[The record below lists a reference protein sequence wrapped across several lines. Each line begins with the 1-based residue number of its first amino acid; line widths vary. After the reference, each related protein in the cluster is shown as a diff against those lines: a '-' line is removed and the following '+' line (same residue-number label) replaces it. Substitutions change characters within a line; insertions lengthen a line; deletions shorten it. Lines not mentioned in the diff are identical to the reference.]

1 MSTNVVQ
8 TNAQHRLS
16 RAPCDRWFSCCCCSW
31 CCCSVFCCSSSSFS
45 CSWICWTRW
54 FCNSSSSSSS
64 SRSKAS
70 VSFVLSSLSPLSSLP
85 SFCFS
90 TFSFL
95 LISVPTSLFLLT
107 PKAPSAQQ
115 KHKRNITMNRK
126 RCFILWPSLTLSESW
141 SSTIL
146 HIVEKLLESL
156 SLPRLF
162 VIAEFLRA

>member
-70 VSFVLSSLSPLSSLP
+70 VSFVLSSLSPLSSLSSLSSLP

-95 LISVPTSLFLLT
+95 LISVPASLFLLT
-107 PKAPSAQQ
+107 LKAPSAQQ
-115 KHKRNITMNRK
+115 KHKRNISKDRK
-126 RCFILWPSLTLSESW
+126 RCFILIMLASFT
-141 SSTIL
+141 
-146 HIVEKLLESL
+146 
-156 SLPRLF
+156 
-162 VIAEFLRA
+162 